1 MKPSFLFHKIA
12 SKTNDFL
19 FSQGVK
25 RVKAFVEGNRVLVYH
40 GVVKDALKNIN
51 ARFISTKAFEAQ
63 LQYFKRHFQVVPLS
77 EISSQ
82 TDSKSPFRIALTFDD
97 GYLNNLKEV
106 LPLLEKYEIPAT
118 FFITTIHQGG
128 YDYLWA
134 DLLDLYRYAGPSSF
148 YFEGQLFKKRQY
160 EYVSKQ
166 GRLKDQL
173 KNSGWE
179 LKKALCDLIL
189 KDNCF
194 THDPT
199 YAPYLDLLNEDSI
212 RALGQSAY
220 VEIGSHGVYH
230 NCLTKID
237 LKEAEWE
244 LKESKK
250 YLEHIIQKEVNL
262 MAYPDGMYN
271 NELVAI
277 CDKIGYKFQAI
288 VDPNTES
295 DLDNKHL
302 IPRFGINPF
311 IGLNYQMQCI
321 IDGKY

>member
-1 MKPSFLFHKIA
+1 MQPSRLIHKVA
-12 SKTNDFL
+12 TKTNDFL
-19 FSQGVK
+19 FSKGLK
-25 RVKAFVEGNRVLVYH
+25 KAETDVEGTRVLVYH
-40 GVVKDALKNIN
+40 GVVKNTLKNIN
-51 ARFISTKAFEAQ
+51 ARFISTKEFEAQ
-63 LQYFKRHFQVVPLS
+63 LQFFKEQFQVVPLKDLYTQS
-77 EISSQ
+77 V
-82 TDSKSPFRIALTFDD
+82 SKKPFRISITFDD

-118 FFITTIHQGG
+118 VFITTIRQSG
-128 YDYLWA
+128 YAYLWA

-244 LKESKK
+244 LKESKR
-250 YLEHIIQKEVNL
+250 YLEEIMQKEIVC
-262 MAYPDGMYN
+262 MAYPDGQYN
-271 NELVAI
+271 ASLVELTEKA
-277 CDKIGYKFQAI
+277 GYQQQII
-288 VDPNTES
+288 VDPIDKEHLN
-295 DLDNKHL
+295 DKRL
-302 IPRFGINPF
+302 IPRLGINPY
-311 IGLNYQMQCI
+311 IGLQYQMQCI
-321 IDGKY
+321 INGHY